1 MDRTQRQKLG
11 IKKWVQN
18 GGNGILVYA
27 VGVGKTRT
35 ALTTCEM
42 LYKQNPNINILISVP
57 TAVLKEQWVIEA
69 AKYPFFSNVKVE
81 VINTIVKNTHNV
93 DFLIIDELHAA
104 LAATLVSIFD
114 KVTYRY
120 FLGLTGTL
128 NRLDGREEI
137 LEKYTKVVDTITM
150 EDAIKNNWLSPYR
163 YYKVYVNVD
172 LTEYDKLNQKFNTL
186 FAMFNF
192 DFNVAMKAA
201 TDYRYRLKYAKYT
214 GYDVKQIT
222 GFAMAWMRC
231 LQQRKKF
238 VMSHPK
244 KIEIAR
250 KIIAARQD
258 KKIITFSATI
268 KDAESLKVGYTLH
281 SKKKPKENKA
291 ILDKFTKLS
300 CGVLNSSKSLNAGL
314 NIPDI
319 NCEIIISGTSSS
331 IDAIQRLGRSCRY
344 QDNKTAEVFV
354 LVLKGTNEDQWF
366 NKASKGLS
374 YQTIQEHE
382 LDTLLEKGYIETR
395 KQDDNISEYRF

>member
-1 MDRTQRQKLG
+1 MG

-35 ALTTCEM
+35 ALTVCEM
-42 LYKQNPNINILISVP
+42 LFKQNPNINILVSVP
-57 TAVLKEQWVIEA
+57 TAILKEQWILEV

-81 VINTIVKNTHNV
+81 VINTIVKEEHTV
-93 DFLIIDELHAA
+93 DLLIIDELHTA
-104 LAATLVSIFD
+104 LAATLISIFD
-114 KVTYRY
+114 KVHYRY

-128 NRLDGREEI
+128 HRLDGREEI
-137 LEKYTKVVDTITM
+137 LEKYTKVVDTISM
-150 EDAIKNNWLSPYR
+150 EEAVKNGWLSPYR

-192 DFNVAMKAA
+192 DFNIAMKCA
-201 TDYRYRLKYAKYT
+201 TDYKYRLKYAKYT

-222 GFAMAWMRC
+222 GFAMAWMRS

-244 KIEIAR
+244 KFEIAK
-250 KIIAARQD
+250 KIINARKD
-258 KKIITFSATI
+258 KKIITFSSTI

-281 SKKKPKENKA
+281 SQKKPKENKE
-291 ILDKFTKLS
+291 ILDKFAKAS

-319 NCEIIISGTSSS
+319 NCEIIISGTSSN
-331 IDAIQRLGRSCRY
+331 IDAVQRLGRSCRKVEG
-344 QDNKTAEVFV
+344 KTAEVFV
-354 LVLKGTNEDQWF
+354 LVIKGTNEDQWF

-382 LDTLLEKGYIETR
+382 LDELLEKGYIETR
-395 KQDDNISEYRF
+395 QRDDNVSEYRF